1 MSSRLPYF
9 LLALFA
15 AIGLAVA
22 AYFSTESA
30 GSAADFFEK
39 VASSPSA
46 LVDEPG
52 VRRTPPTRP
61 DEVPEQAWTGLR
73 IPRPEPAD
81 ASGLLAREGH
91 DALGRVATTPDVVG
105 LLGWLD
111 AGRYGSLDAALA
123 RMSDEALAEP
133 SKEHWG
139 RLGFGAFATEDP
151 GTEALLDA
159 WVAETGSWQAHLARG
174 VYLASLGYARRGSD
188 TIDQTSEAQLR
199 GMEEAFSRASAD
211 LAIVRARRP
220 NEVVAHD
227 TRIEMLMSSGDV
239 DAARATYDEAA
250 ALCSH
255 CLGPRLSYAMT
266 LLPRWGGSVEAFE
279 DFVRAEGE
287 RPGAPPHFVV
297 MRGMPAW
304 RECYQ
309 RELQEA
315 FDDALAHCDRAVAV
329 VPYEMFLR
337 LRMRLH
343 RRAERHELAARD
355 AEAIL
360 AMTPFS
366 VEGQLGAFDGAAR
379 ARDYVRA
386 AEHFRIAAWVSPLE
400 DRLRRN
406 LPMMVEGLH
415 WQASNAAAA
424 GDAEVVARANALGEQ
439 LAPGTFGANA
449 PSTHLLAA
457 HDAVREQPLDFDAV
471 LALDRS
477 LAPRRQWAPIL
488 AAWDRFIAA
497 NPDHAEAHLERGG
510 TNFQMGRLVEAERD
524 ARRACEL
531 GLPEGCRR
539 AEQVARRR
547 AR

>member
-1 MSSRLPYF
+1 MSARLPYL

-15 AIGLAVA
+15 AIGLGVA
-22 AYFSTESA
+22 AYF
-30 GSAADFFEK
+30 FQR

-46 LVDEPG
+46 VVDEPG
-52 VRRTPPTRP
+52 VRRTSPMRP
-61 DEVPEQAWTGLR
+61 AEIPEEAWTGLR

-81 ASGLLAREGH
+81 ASGLLVREGR
-91 DALGRVATTPDVVG
+91 DALGRVATTPDLVG

-123 RMSDEALAEP
+123 RMSDDALAEP
-133 SKEHWG
+133 TKEHWG
-139 RLGFGAFATEDP
+139 RLGFAAFMTDDP

-159 WVAETGSWQAHLARG
+159 WVADADSWQAHLARG

-188 TIDQTSEAQLR
+188 TVDETSEAQLR
-199 GMEEAFSRASAD
+199 GMSEAFSRASAD
-211 LAIVRARRP
+211 LSIVRARRP
-220 NEVVAHD
+220 NEVVAHE
-227 TRIEMLMSSGDV
+227 TRIRMLKSGGEIE
-239 DAARATYDEAA
+239 AARATFDEAA
-250 ALCSH
+250 SICPH
-255 CLGPRLSYAMT
+255 CLGSRLAFAQV
-266 LLPRWGGSVEAFE
+266 LLPRWGGSIGAFE
-279 DFVRAEGE
+279 DFARAEAD
-287 RPGAPPHFVV
+287 RVGAPPHFAV

-309 RELQEA
+309 RETQRA
-315 FDDALAHCDRAVAV
+315 FDEAIPYCDRAVAAARYV
-329 VPYEMFLR
+329 LFLE

-360 AMTPFS
+360 ATTPFS
-366 VEGQLGAFDGAAR
+366 VEGHLGAFDSAAR

-386 AEHFRIAAWVSPLE
+386 AEHFRIAAWLSPLD

-406 LPMMVEGLH
+406 LPLMVEGLH
-415 WQASNAAAA
+415 WQASNAATE
-424 GDAEVVARANALGEQ
+424 GDAETVARAHVLGEQ

-449 PSTHLLAA
+449 PSTRILAVR
-457 HDAVREQPLDFDAV
+457 DAVRDQPLDFDAV

-477 LAPRRQWAPIL
+477 LAPRRQWAQVL
-488 AAWDRFIAA
+488 AAWDRFLAA
-497 NPDHAEAHLERGG
+497 NPDHAQGHLERGG
-510 TNFQMGRLVEAERD
+510 THFQMGRLVEAERD

-531 GLPEGCRR
+531 GLAEGCQR

-547 AR
+547 AGR

>member
-22 AYFSTESA
+22 AYF
-30 GSAADFFEK
+30 FEK
-39 VASSPSA
+39 VASSSSA
-46 LVDEPG
+46 VVDEPG

-61 DEVPEQAWTGLR
+61 DEIPEQAWTGLR

-81 ASGLLAREGH
+81 ASGLLVREGR

-139 RLGFGAFATEDP
+139 RLGFGAFATDDP
-151 GTEALLDA
+151 GTQAQLDA
-159 WVAETGSWQAHLARG
+159 WVTDTGSWQAHLARG
-174 VYLASLGYARRGSD
+174 VYLVSLGYARRGAD

-199 GMEEAFSRASAD
+199 GMEEAFARAATD
-211 LAIVRARRP
+211 LSLVRERRP

-227 TRIEMLMSSGDV
+227 ARIRMLKSGGAFEAV
-239 DAARATYDEAA
+239 RATYEDAA
-250 ALCSH
+250 AICPH
-255 CLGPRLSYAMT
+255 CLGARLEYVQA
-266 LLPRWGGSVEAFE
+266 LLPRWGGSIDAFE
-279 DFVRAEGE
+279 SFVRAEGE

-297 MRGMPAW
+297 MRGMSAW

-309 RELQEA
+309 REFQHA
-315 FDDALAHCDRAVAV
+315 FDDALTHCDRAVAAA
-329 VPYEMFLR
+329 PYEMFLR

-355 AEAIL
+355 AQAIL
-360 AMTPFS
+360 EMTPFS
-366 VEGQLGAFDGAAR
+366 VEGRLGAFDAAAR

-424 GDAEVVARANALGEQ
+424 GDSELVARANALGEQ

-449 PSTHLLAA
+449 PSTHILAA

-510 TNFQMGRLVEAERD
+510 THFQMGRLIEAERD

-539 AEQVARRR
+539 AEQVAQRR